1 MIMKVFATKTHD
13 GFTLVEI
20 ISVLL
25 LLSILAAIAIPKYFA
40 VQDESRRKSAMQA
53 VTEIKARSSM
63 LYGKKVLRGEVVT
76 TADVESSCNQ
86 YPWGDYTISTTST
99 NSFILIRVLAVQ
111 GQSLNPVVT
120 GTWALP
126 N

>member
-1 MIMKVFATKTHD
+1 MKTLTAEEHY

-20 ISVLL
+20 ITVLL

-40 VQDESRRKSAMQA
+40 VQEESRRKSAMQA
-53 VTEIKARSSM
+53 VSEIKARANM
-63 LYGKKVLRGEVVT
+63 LYGKKVLRGETVT
-76 TADVESSCNQ
+76 TADVESSCNE
-86 YPWGDYTISTTST
+86 YPWGDYTISTTTT
-99 NSFILIRVLAVQ
+99 NSYMIIMVLAVQ
-111 GQSLNPVVT
+111 GQALNPAVT